1 VSDLID
7 PSYQWKPKPPRPPRP
22 VRHQEL
28 KLQKY
33 RNAANVPPGLYQ
45 NYDLTRGDKIFAR
58 VDGDDLYLTNDFR
71 KLKNERIQRCVYF
84 SAANF
89 PLIVSF
95 DYRQGTVFRD
105 WMIPT
110 ASYRF
115 LVTPEHIEVSLIEKN
130 LSLAEYTERMYK
142 RCIEEFRKIYEMH
155 DKVYL
160 HYSGGIDSL
169 VCLSFIMK
177 LGYEKK
183 TTLLYFRNLPEVS
196 PLWRPNQAFLNPE
209 KMQAREAL
217 WKHMADRVGGIIE
230 ETVTLEDYLRLF
242 NQYEFEFVQCYSTA
256 DMLVKYPDGAHLG
269 GHLGNESLLHWI
281 LFMDDL
287 LLAGHD
293 YAEFEE
299 MTKKPIYAREHVTE
313 QWKPEVNLNRCRV
326 PLDYKHHIARN
337 RFALNQRPV
346 KFYHPLM
353 DEDTSEDMR
362 RLHWKDIGWEY
373 LLDAKLA
380 RDIMTMNV
388 GDELDQFVTFDGREA
403 DDLSSVMFHADKI
416 NPEILTI
423 PTNLNHHPDGPEW
436 HRYVLSKMHQQGITS
451 HTALSFK
458 AINTLSKLVEG
469 EIDLYRPNPQPKF

>member
-1 VSDLID
+1 
-7 PSYQWKPKPPRPPRP
+7 
-22 VRHQEL
+22 
-28 KLQKY
+28 
-33 RNAANVPPGLYQ
+33 
-45 NYDLTRGDKIFAR
+45 
-58 VDGDDLYLTNDFR
+58 
-71 KLKNERIQRCVYF
+71 
-84 SAANF
+84 
-89 PLIVSF
+89 
-95 DYRQGTVFRD
+95 
-105 WMIPT
+105 
-110 ASYRF
+110 
-115 LVTPEHIEVSLIEKN
+115 
-130 LSLAEYTERMYK
+130 
-142 RCIEEFRKIYEMH
+142 
-155 DKVYL
+155 
-160 HYSGGIDSL
+160 
-169 VCLSFIMK
+169 
-177 LGYEKK
+177 
-183 TTLLYFRNLPEVS
+183 
-196 PLWRPNQAFLNPE
+196 
-209 KMQAREAL
+209 
-217 WKHMADRVGGIIE
+217 
-230 ETVTLEDYLRLF
+230 
-242 NQYEFEFVQCYSTA
+242 
-256 DMLVKYPDGAHLG
+256 
-269 GHLGNESLLHWI
+269 
-281 LFMDDL
+281 MDDL